1 MKISAIFLG
10 PKASNL
16 MVKNYASR
24 CRQARIAGQR
34 VSWGGVLL
42 EPPCK
47 GVEAAKD
54 SVMIELTTETVKETG
69 KLASISRGA
78 LPGFHYQ
85 NGYAF
90 SATDLGNHGVKLE
103 LLHENDVAAAIIL
116 PPKMVAKCGR
126 WRLQTLGQDR
136 HGLPNGL
143 AGGLRRLN
151 KQKAAGRLVQRGGQK
166 MPKDA
171 IR

>member
-1 MKISAIFLG
+1 M
-10 PKASNL
+10 
-16 MVKNYASR
+16 
-24 CRQARIAGQR
+24 
-34 VSWGGVLL
+34 

-47 GVEAAKD
+47 GMEASED
-54 SVMIELTTETVKETG
+54 FVMIELTSETVKETG
-69 KLASISRGA
+69 KSASIGRGA

-85 NGYAF
+85 NGYTF

-126 WRLQTLGQDR
+126 WLLQTLGQDR

-143 AGGLRRLN
+143 SEVLRRLN
-151 KQKAAGRLVQRGGQK
+151 KQKAAERLFQRGDKK
-166 MPKDA
+166 MLKDA
-171 IR
+171 IRVLRT